1 MKSIK
6 TYLILIGAMLLWGFN
21 VPVLKIIVEG
31 APTVTITSLRI
42 LTAGIFVFIILSFL
56 RIVRMPRGKEWFYIL
71 LGSLLNVVG
80 HHYFLS
86 TGLTKTSAVN
96 SGLILGLGP
105 LLTTFLAMAFL
116 RQMPTMI
123 RFIGFLLGTIGTSL
137 TILGNG
143 DGISSINTGDF
154 YIFICILSQA
164 LSFILIS
171 KAAKTLDPRLL
182 TGYMLVIGALIL
194 FMLSLLLEPNALQ
207 QLKTV
212 SGIVWLLFF
221 GSAIL
226 ATAVGHMVY
235 NSSIGKIGPAESS
248 IFLNLST
255 FFSLI
260 GSMIILNE
268 PVTSFHL
275 IGLILIISGVLLGS
289 GSLEEVLLKRRQN
302 RYKEIVDTCNLSTNN
317 KNL

>member
-1 MKSIK
+1 
-6 TYLILIGAMLLWGFN
+6 MLLWGLN

-31 APTVTITSLRI
+31 APPITITSLRI

-56 RIVRMPRGKEWFYIL
+56 RIARMPRGTEGLYIL

-86 TGLTKTSAVN
+86 TGLTKTSAAN

-116 RQMPTMI
+116 RQMPTII
-123 RFIGFLLGTIGTSL
+123 RFIGFVLGTIGTSL
-137 TILGNG
+137 TILSNG
-143 DGISSINTGDF
+143 EGISSINIGDF
-154 YIFICILSQA
+154 YIFICIVSQA

-182 TGYMLVIGALIL
+182 TGYMLVIGAIIL
-194 FMLSLLLEPNALQ
+194 FLISILLEPTGLQ

-212 SGIVWLLFF
+212 SGSVWLLFL

-226 ATAVGHMVY
+226 ATAVGHIIY
-235 NSSIGKIGPAESS
+235 NFSIGKIGASESA
-248 IFLNLST
+248 IFLNLET
-255 FFSLI
+255 FFSLV
-260 GSMIILNE
+260 GAMIILNE
-268 PVTSFHL
+268 QITFFHL
-275 IGLILIISGVLLGS
+275 IGLIFIICGVLLGS
-289 GSLEEVLLKRRQN
+289 GTLEELLLKKRKS
-302 RYKEIVDTCNLSTNN
+302 RYKKVLAKRNISP
-317 KNL
+317 